1 MTSIDNFITN
11 TAEQN
16 TIKSYGNKELTQNDF
31 MKLLGAQLQHQDPM
45 KPMENGEFI
54 AEMAQFSQLQNT
66 KDLVSSFKELSSTMI
81 SAASLQA
88 SVLVGKNVSFQSSTV
103 ALADNGANI
112 SATNPVSG
120 DITISF
126 MNPSNEIVHS
136 HSATYPPGKI
146 TYNWDGSEG
155 NIGET
160 YSISITNSSMDTNLI
175 PEIQDKVKS
184 VDVSGIDIA
193 IKLVSNGQIDRSS
206 LIEILEN

>member
-1 MTSIDNFITN
+1 MATIDNFITN
-11 TAEQN
+11 TTEQK

-120 DITISF
+120 DVTISF
-126 MNPSNEIVHS
+126 MNSSNEIVHS
-136 HSATYPPGKI
+136 HSATYAPGKI

-193 IKLVSNGQIDRSS
+193 IKLANNGQITRNN
-206 LIEILEN
+206 LIEILEH

>member
-1 MTSIDNFITN
+1 MATIDNFITN
-11 TAEQN
+11 TVEQKA
-16 TIKSYGNKELTQNDF
+16 IKSYGNKELTQNDF